1 MLSQLIAQVPPPSP
15 VDIIG
20 AIEVPAGALQYDAQ
34 SAGSFGLFLFISN
47 LIKMGTV
54 IAGIYILFNFLL
66 AGYAYI
72 TSAGNTKVNEE
83 VKNKL
88 TYSVVGMILI
98 VSSYIAIGLLGLL
111 FFGKANFFLQPEI
124 CGPAGTV
131 NACP

>member
-1 MLSQLIAQVPPPSP
+1 MLSQLIAQAPT
-15 VDIIG
+15 DIIG
-20 AIEVPAGALQYDAQ
+20 TIDVPAGALQYDTQ
-34 SAGSFGLFLFISN
+34 SGIGFGLFLFISN

-98 VSSYIAIGLLGLL
+98 VSSHIAIGLLGLL

-124 CGPAGTV
+124 CGPVGTV